1 MLYGD
6 LTTYATITQP
16 VITQPSLNVG
26 ELSQNSPQLHLF
38 LLSTSLIFFPI
49 FLPHCSPLLLPATLL
64 PFIVLHH
71 KDVSNNIACQ
81 VSQSS
86 FTTASANPQ
95 PTCRKSTDRNG
106 QPSHTLV
113 RSTATRL
120 QWISTVNPDRN
131 VVRAAQTSSYQMIE
145 GHSLDPGLSGSL
157 WIDTP
162 ALRYYGDSSEIWAKL
177 TRMPCSQRR
186 YSPLNVGKLQ
196 IIKNCK

>member
-1 MLYGD
+1 M
-6 LTTYATITQP
+6 QR
-16 VITQPSLNVG
+16 SLN
-26 ELSQNSPQLHLF
+26 LSLPNLHSTSESSLINSPQLNLF

-64 PFIVLHH
+64 PCIVLHP
-71 KDVSNNIACQ
+71 KDVSTIARQ
-81 VSQSS
+81 VRQSS
-86 FTTASANPQ
+86 CTAASANPQ
-95 PTCRKSTDRNG
+95 PTCRRSTFRNG
-106 QPSHTLV
+106 PPSHTLA
-113 RSTATRL
+113 RFTATRL

-162 ALRYYGDSSEIWAKL
+162 ALRYYGDSSEIWARS